1 MMEKSYKA
9 ANVQGTASRGQGVGP
24 RPADTSRAC
33 SFLAEGGQGA
43 AIVDDIIKMARLPLP
58 TLAIEI

>member
-9 ANVQGTASRGQGVGP
+9 ARTQGTASLGQGVG
-24 RPADTSRAC
+24 RWLADTSRAC
-33 SFLAEGGQGA
+33 SFLVEGGQGA

-58 TLAIEI
+58 TLAIKI